1 MAAVAISRYVYFREH
16 HKKTGNKMSKIQSI
30 KTSDGY
36 VFFSNGNGWC
46 DSIKPDGT
54 PYQIDMWM
62 DNELINEWIDE
73 GFAKLFEWELFWTP
87 VYEGPFDSEQ
97 EAIDYRDTEVNR
109 VMPTRIRSM
118 KTKTGDNMWLI
129 DCRREVTA

>member
-1 MAAVAISRYVYFREH
+1 
-16 HKKTGNKMSKIQSI
+16 MSKIQSI

-36 VFFSNGNGWC
+36 VFFSNGNGQHGWY
-46 DSIKPDGT
+46 DSINLNGE
-54 PYQIDMWM
+54 PYQVDMVIE
-62 DNELINEWIDE
+62 DELVNEWIAD
-73 GFAKLFEWELFWTP
+73 GFAELFEWELFWTP

-129 DCRREVTA
+129 DCRREVSA